1 MSISAHV
8 GQALPEFR
16 RVVEVADMKTMA
28 ALLADPNPIH
38 WDPRSTVALGLGDR
52 PVNQGPYNM
61 GYLETMLARWAGG
74 RDRIIDFEV
83 RFLGNVLAGDTV
95 RASGEVTDLREQE
108 ELGSVAQC
116 ALRLTVLA
124 DARTAERTALVGSA
138 VVALERGLGAPR

>member
-1 MSISAHV
+1 MSISTHL

-16 RVVEVADMKTMA
+16 KVVTVADMKTMA

-38 WDPRSTVALGLGDR
+38 WDPRSTAALGMGER

-74 RDRIIDFEV
+74 RDRIVEFDV

-95 RASGEVTDLREQE
+95 RACGEVTDLREQDG
-108 ELGSVAQC
+108 LGKVAQC
-116 ALRLTVLA
+116 AVTLSVLA
-124 DARTAERTALVGSA
+124 DGRGAERKVLVGRA
-138 VVALERGLGAPR
+138 VVALERGLGARR